1 MSRASL
7 PFSPDLRHLRA
18 CLHVARTGSASRA
31 AGEMHLTQSRV
42 SQLLK
47 ELEEGLGVA
56 LFTRIS
62 KRLTPTPAGR
72 KFIDGAAS
80 FVERLDIALREAAD
94 ASDEER
100 SHLRLGVVPACNG
113 HFMPEILGRLHAR
126 YPGYTVSVQE
136 GSANDLEREIE
147 AGRLDAGLGF
157 LPHSSPSLRYTSLLK
172 ERFSLIVGRKHA
184 LSRRAPVRSKDLQG
198 VELALLP
205 ARYYMRQLIEQF
217 LTRNRIRSRIVV
229 EIDSLPAL
237 IRTVHE
243 TGMATLLPPFVMA
256 PNESN
261 TLVAIPLEGR
271 QLSVEVGIMHPPS
284 VGRNSAVDRFMVLA
298 KQVVRPRAS
307 R

>member
-18 CLHVARTGSASRA
+18 CLHVARSGSPSRA
-31 AGEMHLTQSRV
+31 ASEMHLTQSRV

-47 ELEEGLGVA
+47 ELEDGLEVA
-56 LFTRIS
+56 LFTRIN

-72 KFIDGAAS
+72 KFIDDAAV
-80 FVERLDIALREAAD
+80 FIERLDIALREA
-94 ASDEER
+94 SSEER

-113 HFMPEILGRLHAR
+113 RFMPDILGRLHAR
-126 YPGYTVSVQE
+126 HPSYTVSVQE

-157 LPHSSPSLRYTSLLK
+157 LPHASPSLRYTSLLK
-172 ERFSLIVGRKHA
+172 ERFSLIVRREHPLA
-184 LSRRAPVRSKDLQG
+184 SRAPVRSKDLQG

-217 LTRNRIRSRIVV
+217 LTRNRVRARIVI

-237 IRTVHE
+237 IRTVYE
-243 TGMATLLPPFVMA
+243 SRMATLLPPFVMS
-256 PNESN
+256 PNDASS
-261 TLVAIPLEGR
+261 LVAIPLQGR
-271 QLSVEVGIMHPPS
+271 QLSVEVGVMHPS
-284 VGRNSAVDRFMVLA
+284 STGRTSAVERFILLA
-298 KQVVRPRAS
+298 RQVVAARAS
-307 R
+307 G